1 MWFLLN
7 PPGKATIHVENV
19 DEFKWLNSSYCPV
32 LRQLESA
39 AMKEYY
45 FKADHPT
52 TAGSSNLKYR
62 NPKYLS
68 MLNHLRFYLPQVY
81 PKLDKILFL
90 DDDIVVQKDLT
101 GLWSVNLRGKVN
113 GAVETCGA
121 SFHRFDKYLNFSNP
135 HIARNFNP
143 NACGWAY
150 GMNIF
155 DLNEWKKK
163 DITGIYHK
171 WQNMVSCSKP
181 SVCSLLLY
189 FLVLCRNSL
198 MSNYISNTSWVTL
211 ANLLSLDLVTS
222 CLLALSNII

>member
-45 FKADHPT
+45 FKADRPT
-52 TAGSSNLKYR
+52 TLSAGSSNLKYR

-68 MLNHLRFYLPQVY
+68 MLNHLRFYLPQIY
-81 PKLDKILFL
+81 PKLDKMLFL

-101 GLWSVNLRGKVN
+101 GLWDVDLNGKVN
-113 GAVETCGA
+113 GAVETCGQ

-135 HIARNFNP
+135 HIARNFDP

-155 DLNEWKKK
+155 DLKQWKNK

-171 WQNMVSCSKP
+171 WQNLVRLLVSFVGFHCSNT
-181 SVCSLLLY
+181 SSYLTLSYC
-189 FLVLCRNSL
+189 FLVLERRQGSL
-198 MSNYISNTSWVTL
+198 EAWDTSTWPHDIL
-211 ANLLSLDLVTS
+211 QADTS
-222 CLLALSNII
+222 A